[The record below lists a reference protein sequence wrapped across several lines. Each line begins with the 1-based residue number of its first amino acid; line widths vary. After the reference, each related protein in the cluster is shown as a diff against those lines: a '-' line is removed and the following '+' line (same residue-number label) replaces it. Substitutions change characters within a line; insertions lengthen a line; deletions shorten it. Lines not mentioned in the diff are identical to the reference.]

1 MAEPVSYDDIKP
13 GAVFEPSDFANSY
26 YLPGGKYEAL
36 EVLEK
41 GDDDYRVLYHGRD
54 EYDDSIQVIEREQLL
69 QMLGLETVGKNPL
82 GETEVEKAMEEA
94 VEGIGDEERYLGEY
108 AGTRIYAKA
117 SLNVSKAMVYR
128 KAASAPTVASSG
140 GWEAVDGL
148 RIKSKDGMAVEVHA
162 DAW

>member
-13 GAVFEPSDFANSY
+13 GAVFEPSDFANPY
-26 YLPGGKYEAL
+26 YLPGGKYESL
-36 EVLEK
+36 EVLEE

-69 QMLGLETVGKNPL
+69 QMLGLEAVGKNPL

-128 KAASAPTVASSG
+128 KAASAPIVASSG

-148 RIKSKDGMAVEVHA
+148 RIKSEDGMAVEVHA

>member
-13 GAVFEPSDFANSY
+13 GAVFEPSDFANPY
-26 YLPGGKYEAL
+26 YLPGGKYESL
-36 EVLEK
+36 EVLEE

-69 QMLGLETVGKNPL
+69 QMLGLEAVGKNPL

-94 VEGIGDEERYLGEY
+94 VEEIGDEERYLGEY

-128 KAASAPTVASSG
+128 KAACAPITVPSD

-148 RIKSKDGMAVEVHA
+148 RIKTVDGMAVEVHA